1 MSLPRIS
8 VVIPLYNK
16 EREIHATIRSA
27 LDQSFAPVEVIVVDD
42 GSTDRSGQ
50 IADSISSPLLRV
62 IHQPNGGVCR
72 ARNRGISEAQG
83 DYIAFLDGDDRWH
96 ADFLS
101 EIAGL
106 IADYPDAG
114 LYTTAFNIASE
125 DGLHPA
131 PTPSER
137 GLIGDFFLESAH
149 RYIAIPSTACIPKRV
164 FDAVGMFPEGMKI
177 GEDLHLWIRIARKY
191 RVAFDPRPSVCYS
204 RTAENRSS
212 AIYRPEP
219 EDHRFE
225 ELYDPTAS
233 DEDREFVA
241 RAALGRALLLSIKGA
256 TCEAQS
262 TAEFFGYTRTY
273 RSTLRKILVLN
284 RLPASWRAPLMAFYN
299 RMAWLIARKGL

>member
-1 MSLPRIS
+1 MSLTRIS

-149 RYIAIPSTACIPKRV
+149 RYIAIPSTSCIRKDV
-164 FDAVGMFPEGMKI
+164 FSEVGAFPAGMKI
-177 GEDLHLWIRIARKY
+177 GEDLHLWIRIARRY
-191 RVAFDPRPSVCYS
+191 AVAFSPERMVDYS
-204 RTAENRSS
+204 RTADNRSA
-212 AIYRPEP
+212 AIYTPDNHP
-219 EDHRFE
+219 AAFE
-225 ELYDPTAS
+225 ELYDPQAS
-233 DEDREFVA
+233 ASDREFVA
-241 RAALGRALLLSIKGA
+241 RAALGRALVISVKGG
-256 TCEAQS
+256 TEESQR
-262 TAEFFGYTRTY
+262 TACFFSYTRTY
-273 RSTLRKILVLN
+273 RSTLRKIVWLN
-284 RLPASWRAPLMAFYN
+284 RLPRPWRAPLMRLYN
-299 RMAWLIARKGL
+299 WLAWKIAKKGL

>member
-1 MSLPRIS
+1 MSTPRFS

-16 EREIHATIRSA
+16 GREIEHTLRAILAQQTLPEEI
-27 LDQSFAPVEVIVVDD
+27 IVVDD
-42 GSTDRSGQ
+42 GSQDDGADVVRG
-50 IADSISSPLLRV
+50 IASPL
-62 IHQPNGGVCR
+62 IHLVRQENRGVSA
-72 ARNRGISEAQG
+72 ARNRGIALAKG
-83 DYIAFLDGDDRWH
+83 DYIALADGDDVWTEDH
-96 ADFLS
+96 LTHLAD
-101 EIAGL
+101 L
-106 IADYPDAG
+106 IRDYPDAG
-114 LYTTAFNIASE
+114 LYCTAFQIRTH
-125 DGLHPA
+125 DTLTPA
-131 PTPSER
+131 PCPTER
-137 GLIGDFFLESAH
+137 GLVANFFRDSAH